1 MYEDNRIKIP
11 EELGQV
17 VENSLRKVKKIHRRK
32 VFCKVCLTAGACAA
46 AITLL
51 LVWGFKNP
59 AMASKLPA
67 IGHLF
72 SQIEKDVSY
81 KGNFSSKANILLP
94 EDKGS
99 RTDSPYIQ
107 ESNGITI
114 SVTETYCNNLAV
126 YLAVEIYNEEAFPDD
141 FMATKYDEN
150 YIDGYDVLR
159 MDSIDTFSFD
169 SPKSSYEP
177 FQIQGNYKDAHTFIG
192 IIRAETG
199 AANFRLEQ
207 DTEVPETFQY
217 ELNISSL
224 SGYIYSGWVED
235 TYIDPVTGEE
245 GICRHLDGQE
255 SKVYK
260 GNWNFKFDLKIDP
273 AQIQTVTLNDVN
285 DKGVGIK
292 EVVKTPFEIT
302 ATYVHPEGTKAYD
315 YALVICDANGDFL
328 DFQGENTRNTYQTYE
343 RNTDTVSIFLFENE
357 QFWSGLVQY
366 YWAEDYETKRKTKT
380 FAEYL
385 EEHALYST
393 HVDFTDK

>member
-59 AMASKLPA
+59 VMASKLPA

-177 FQIQGNYKDAHTFIG
+177 FQIQGNYKDAHT
-192 IIRAETG
+192 
-199 AANFRLEQ
+199 L
-207 DTEVPETFQY
+207 
-217 ELNISSL
+217 
-224 SGYIYSGWVED
+224 
-235 TYIDPVTGEE
+235 
-245 GICRHLDGQE
+245 
-255 SKVYK
+255 
-260 GNWNFKFDLKIDP
+260 
-273 AQIQTVTLNDVN
+273 
-285 DKGVGIK
+285 
-292 EVVKTPFEIT
+292 
-302 ATYVHPEGTKAYD
+302 
-315 YALVICDANGDFL
+315 
-328 DFQGENTRNTYQTYE
+328 
-343 RNTDTVSIFLFENE
+343 
-357 QFWSGLVQY
+357 
-366 YWAEDYETKRKTKT
+366 
-380 FAEYL
+380 
-385 EEHALYST
+385 
-393 HVDFTDK
+393 